1 MQEHQAVT
9 IAKKHVCV
17 NMKRG
22 SVTFI
27 DEKWMASI
35 TIIVIYERSNNFRLR
50 PMGGGYTIVLRL
62 LSLNL
67 HKTIVSD
74 NEQSSDN
81 GSVSNRPKC
90 KKTIYQKLWI
100 M

>member
-1 MQEHQAVT
+1 MKKDCTLEWL
-9 IAKKHVCV
+9 AKSPELNIVENCWGSLEDNSQILMNLKYEY
-17 NMKRG
+17 RG
-22 SVTFI
+22 
-27 DEKWMASI
+27 K
-35 TIIVIYERSNNFRLR
+35 
-50 PMGGGYTIVLRL
+50 MGETKLKAIVLRL